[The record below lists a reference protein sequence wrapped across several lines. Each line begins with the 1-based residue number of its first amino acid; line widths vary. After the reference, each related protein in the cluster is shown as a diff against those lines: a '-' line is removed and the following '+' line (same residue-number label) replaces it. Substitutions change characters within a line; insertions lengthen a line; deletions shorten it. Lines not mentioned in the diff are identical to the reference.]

1 MSDSVTSVD
10 TGSKEADVLKQQ
22 IRCLIANVYDLQKLR
37 ISAGNRLVQSFYLQL
52 GVAQSTSPDDV
63 DKEEKKMIDRLKAEY
78 KRITDAVAENNKSI
92 KSNIKALRESDEEG
106 KRLTLIRNDQDFK
119 LIESYTYLLKAEEES
134 TKSLDKY
141 VKQHKLWDAF
151 FADIKGCGTLM
162 SAVCIAYLDPYV
174 AKYPS
179 SFFRYCGM
187 DTVQDED
194 KDGNKLYLEKVEGVV
209 TDVKVREAYC
219 YYNSE
224 GQYFGKVQMTDNL
237 SDEGNILFKGED
249 GGLYEQRQL
258 TNVVDGQEML
268 IYEEVESGKEY
279 VGDVVVS
286 QHGRKMGDTEMIE
299 YVDAEGN
306 RKLKRS
312 ITYNPFV
319 KTKLMGVLTGCL
331 IKAKDPVYSKI
342 YYDYKARLDNSPRY
356 EGYTPAHKNMMAQRY
371 MIKQFLRNLHTEW
384 RHLEGLPI
392 YEPYEVEKL
401 GNKPH
406 HLNERQHKLAQD
418 YKTNK

>member
-10 TGSKEADVLKQQ
+10 TGSQEADVLKQQ

-52 GVAQSTSPDDV
+52 GVAPSTSPDDV

-119 LIESYTYLLKAEEES
+119 LVESYTYLLKAEEES

-194 KDGNKLYLEKVEGVV
+194 KDGNKLYLEKVEWVV
-209 TDVKVREAYC
+209 TGVKVREAYG

-258 TNVVDGQEML
+258 TKVVDGQEML

-286 QHGRKMGDTEMIE
+286 QHGRKMGDTEMVE

>member
-1 MSDSVTSVD
+1 MSDSVTSVNI
-10 TGSKEADVLKQQ
+10 GNQEADVLKQQ

-52 GVAQSTSPDDV
+52 GVAPSTSPDDV

-78 KRITDAVAENNKSI
+78 KRITDTVAENNKPI

-106 KRLTLIRNDQDFK
+106 KCLTLIRNDQDFK
-119 LIESYTYLLKAEEES
+119 LVESYTYLLKAEEES

-209 TDVKVREAYC
+209 TGVKVREAYG

-258 TNVVDGQEML
+258 TKVVDGQEML

-286 QHGRKMGDTEMIE
+286 QHGRKMGDTEMVE

-356 EGYTPAHKNMMAQRY
+356 EGYTQAHKNMMARRY

-406 HLNERQHKLAQD
+406 HFK
-418 YKTNK
+418 

>member
-1 MSDSVTSVD
+1 MSDSVISVNTD
-10 TGSKEADVLKQQ
+10 NQEADILKQQ

-52 GVAQSTSPDDV
+52 GVAPSTSPDDI

-119 LIESYTYLLKAEEES
+119 LVESYTYLLKAEEES

-209 TDVKVREAYC
+209 TGVKVREAYG

-258 TNVVDGQEML
+258 TKVVDGQEML

-286 QHGRKMGDTEMIE
+286 QHGRKMGDTEMVK

-418 YKTNK
+418 YKMNK

>member
-10 TGSKEADVLKQQ
+10 TGSQEADVLKQQ

-52 GVAQSTSPDDV
+52 GIAPSTSPDDV

-119 LIESYTYLLKAEEES
+119 LVESYTYLLKAEEES

-209 TDVKVREAYC
+209 TGVKVREAYG

-258 TNVVDGQEML
+258 TKVVDGQEML

-286 QHGRKMGDTEMIE
+286 QHGRKMGDTEMVE

-331 IKAKDPVYSKI
+331 IKAKDPVYSKV

-356 EGYTPAHKNMMAQRY
+356 EGYTSAHKNMMAQRY

>member
-10 TGSKEADVLKQQ
+10 TGSQEADVLKQQ

-37 ISAGNRLVQSFYLQL
+37 ISAGNRLVQSFYFAV
-52 GVAQSTSPDDV
+52 GVAPSTSPDDV

-119 LIESYTYLLKAEEES
+119 LVESYTYLLKAEEES

-209 TDVKVREAYC
+209 TGVKVREAYG

-258 TNVVDGQEML
+258 TKVVDGQEML

-286 QHGRKMGDTEMIE
+286 QHGRKMGDTEMVE

>member
-10 TGSKEADVLKQQ
+10 TGSQEADVLKQQ

-52 GVAQSTSPDDV
+52 GVAPSTSPDDV

-119 LIESYTYLLKAEEES
+119 LVESYTYLLKAEEES

-209 TDVKVREAYC
+209 TGVKVREAYG

-258 TNVVDGQEML
+258 TKVVDGQEML

>member
-10 TGSKEADVLKQQ
+10 TGSQEVDVLKQQ

-52 GVAQSTSPDDV
+52 GVAPSTSPDDV

-78 KRITDAVAENNKSI
+78 ERITDAVAENNKSI
-92 KSNIKALRESDEEG
+92 KSNIKALRESDEDG

-119 LIESYTYLLKAEEES
+119 LVESYTYLLKAEEES

-209 TDVKVREAYC
+209 TGVKVREAYG

-258 TNVVDGQEML
+258 TKVVDGQEML

-286 QHGRKMGDTEMIE
+286 QHGRKMGDTEMVE
-299 YVDAEGN
+299 YVDADGN

>member
-22 IRCLIANVYDLQKLR
+22 IRCLIANVYDLQKFR

-52 GVAQSTSPDDV
+52 GVAPSTSPDDV

-92 KSNIKALRESDEEG
+92 KSNIKALRESDEDG

-119 LIESYTYLLKAEEES
+119 LVESYTYLLKAEEES

-209 TDVKVREAYC
+209 TGVKVREAYG

-258 TNVVDGQEML
+258 TKVVDGQEML

-286 QHGRKMGDTEMIE
+286 QHGRKMGDTEMVE

>member
-1 MSDSVTSVD
+1 MSGSVTSVD
-10 TGSKEADVLKQQ
+10 TGSQEADVLKQQ

-52 GVAQSTSPDDV
+52 RVAPSTSPDDV

-106 KRLTLIRNDQDFK
+106 KHLTLIRNDQDFK
-119 LIESYTYLLKAEEES
+119 LVESYTYLLKAEEES

-209 TDVKVREAYC
+209 TGVKVREAYG

-258 TNVVDGQEML
+258 TKVVDGQEML

-286 QHGRKMGDTEMIE
+286 QHGRKMGDTEMVE

>member
-10 TGSKEADVLKQQ
+10 TGSQEADVLKQQ

-52 GVAQSTSPDDV
+52 GVVPSTSPDDV

-119 LIESYTYLLKAEEES
+119 LVESYTYLLKAEEES

-209 TDVKVREAYC
+209 TGVKVREAYG

-258 TNVVDGQEML
+258 TKVVDGQEML

-286 QHGRKMGDTEMIE
+286 QHGRKMGDTEMVE

-418 YKTNK
+418 YKTNR

>member
-10 TGSKEADVLKQQ
+10 TGSQEADVLKQQ

-52 GVAQSTSPDDV
+52 GVAPSTSPDDV

-119 LIESYTYLLKAEEES
+119 LVESYTYLLKAEEES

-209 TDVKVREAYC
+209 TDVKVREAYG

-258 TNVVDGQEML
+258 TKVVDGQEML

-286 QHGRKMGDTEMIE
+286 QHGRKMGDTEMVE

>member
-10 TGSKEADVLKQQ
+10 TGSQEADVLKQQ

-119 LIESYTYLLKAEEES
+119 LVESYTYLLKAEEES

-209 TDVKVREAYC
+209 TGVKVREAYG

-258 TNVVDGQEML
+258 TKVVDGQEML

-286 QHGRKMGDTEMIE
+286 QHGRKMGDTEMVE

>member
-10 TGSKEADVLKQQ
+10 TGSQEADVLKQQ

-52 GVAQSTSPDDV
+52 GVAPSTSPDDV

-106 KRLTLIRNDQDFK
+106 KRLTLIHNDQDFK
-119 LIESYTYLLKAEEES
+119 LVESYTYLLKAEEES

-209 TDVKVREAYC
+209 TGVKVREAYG

-258 TNVVDGQEML
+258 TKVVDGQEML

>member
-1 MSDSVTSVD
+1 MSDSITNVT
-10 TGSKEADVLKQQ
+10 TGEETDILKQQ

-52 GVAQSTSPDDV
+52 GVAPSTSPDDV

-78 KRITDAVAENNKSI
+78 NRITDAVAENNKSI
-92 KSNIKALRESDEEG
+92 KANIKALRESDEDG

-119 LIESYTYLLKAEEES
+119 LVESYTLLLKAEEES

-194 KDGNKLYLEKVEGVV
+194 KEGNKLYLEKIDGVV
-209 TDVKVREAYC
+209 TGIKVKEAYG
-219 YYNSE
+219 YYNNE
-224 GQYFGKVQMTDNL
+224 GQYFGKVQATDNL
-237 SDEGNILFKGED
+237 SDDGFLLFKGED

-258 TNVVDGQEML
+258 SKVVDGQEML
-268 IYEEVESGKEY
+268 IFEEIESGKEY

-286 QHGRKMGDTEMIE
+286 QHGRRMGDTEMVE
-299 YVDAEGN
+299 YTDAEGN
-306 RKLKRS
+306 RRLKRS

-384 RHLEGLPI
+384 RNLEGLPI

-406 HLNERQHKLAQD
+406 HLNERQHQLAQN
-418 YKTNK
+418 YKASK

>member
-52 GVAQSTSPDDV
+52 GVAPSTSPDDV

-78 KRITDAVAENNKSI
+78 KRITDAVSENNKSI

-119 LIESYTYLLKAEEES
+119 LVESYTYLLKAEEES

-209 TDVKVREAYC
+209 TGVKVREAYG

-258 TNVVDGQEML
+258 TKVVDGQEML

-286 QHGRKMGDTEMIE
+286 QHGRKMGDTEMVE

-356 EGYTPAHKNMMAQRY
+356 EGYTPVHKNMMAQRY

>member
-10 TGSKEADVLKQQ
+10 TGSQEADVLKQQ

-37 ISAGNRLVQSFYLQL
+37 ISAGNRLVQLFYLQL
-52 GVAQSTSPDDV
+52 GVAPSTSPDDV

-119 LIESYTYLLKAEEES
+119 LVESYTYLLKAEEEY

-209 TDVKVREAYC
+209 TGVKVREAYG

-258 TNVVDGQEML
+258 TKVVDGQEML

-286 QHGRKMGDTEMIE
+286 QHGRKMGDTEMVE

-342 YYDYKARLDNSPRY
+342 YYDCKARLDNSPRY

>member
-52 GVAQSTSPDDV
+52 GVAPSTSPDDV

-119 LIESYTYLLKAEEES
+119 LVESYTYLLKAEEES

-209 TDVKVREAYC
+209 TGVKVREAYG

-258 TNVVDGQEML
+258 TKVVDGQEML

-286 QHGRKMGDTEMIE
+286 QHGRKMGDTEMVE

>member
-10 TGSKEADVLKQQ
+10 TGSQEADVLKQQ

-52 GVAQSTSPDDV
+52 VVAPSTSPDDV

-119 LIESYTYLLKAEEES
+119 LVESYTYLLKAEEES

-209 TDVKVREAYC
+209 TGVKVREAYG

-258 TNVVDGQEML
+258 TKVVDGQEML

-286 QHGRKMGDTEMIE
+286 QHGRKMGDTEMVE

>member
-52 GVAQSTSPDDV
+52 GIAPSTSPDDV

-209 TDVKVREAYC
+209 TGVKVREAYG

-258 TNVVDGQEML
+258 TKVVDGQEML

-286 QHGRKMGDTEMIE
+286 QHGRKMGDTEMVE

>member
-1 MSDSVTSVD
+1 MSDSVTSVNI
-10 TGSKEADVLKQQ
+10 GNQEADVLKQQ

-52 GVAQSTSPDDV
+52 GVAPSTSPDDV

-119 LIESYTYLLKAEEES
+119 LVESYTYLLKAEEES

-194 KDGNKLYLEKVEGVV
+194 KDGNKLYLEKIEGVV
-209 TDVKVREAYC
+209 TGVKVREAYG

-258 TNVVDGQEML
+258 TRVVDGQEML

-286 QHGRKMGDTEMIE
+286 QHGRKMGDTEMVE

-312 ITYNPFV
+312 TTYNPFV

>member
-1 MSDSVTSVD
+1 MSDSVTSVNI
-10 TGSKEADVLKQQ
+10 GNQEADVLKQQ

-37 ISAGNRLVQSFYLQL
+37 ISACNRLVQSFYLQL
-52 GVAQSTSPDDV
+52 GVAPSTSPDDV

-119 LIESYTYLLKAEEES
+119 LVESYTYLLKAEEES

-209 TDVKVREAYC
+209 TSVKVREAYG
-219 YYNSE
+219 YYSSE

-258 TNVVDGQEML
+258 TKVVDGQEML

-286 QHGRKMGDTEMIE
+286 QHGRKMGDTEMVE

-319 KTKLMGVLTGCL
+319 KAKLMGVLTGCL

>member
-10 TGSKEADVLKQQ
+10 TGSQEADVLKQQ

-52 GVAQSTSPDDV
+52 GVVPSTSPDDV

-119 LIESYTYLLKAEEES
+119 LVESYTYLLKAEEES

-209 TDVKVREAYC
+209 TSVKVREAYG
-219 YYNSE
+219 YYSSE

-258 TNVVDGQEML
+258 TKVVDGQEML
-268 IYEEVESGKEY
+268 IYEEVESGSEY

-286 QHGRKMGDTEMIE
+286 QHGRKMGDTEMVE
-299 YVDAEGN
+299 YIDADGN

-406 HLNERQHKLAQD
+406 HLNERQHQLAQE

>member
-52 GVAQSTSPDDV
+52 VVAPSTSPDDV

-119 LIESYTYLLKAEEES
+119 LVESYTYLLKAEEES

-209 TDVKVREAYC
+209 TGVKVREAYG

-258 TNVVDGQEML
+258 TKVVDGQEML

-286 QHGRKMGDTEMIE
+286 QHGRKMGDTEMVE

>member
-52 GVAQSTSPDDV
+52 GVAPSTSPDDV

-119 LIESYTYLLKAEEES
+119 LVESYTYLLKAEEES

-209 TDVKVREAYC
+209 TGVKVREAYG

-258 TNVVDGQEML
+258 TKVVDGQEML

-279 VGDVVVS
+279 VGNVVVS
-286 QHGRKMGDTEMIE
+286 QHGRKMGDTEMVE

>member
-10 TGSKEADVLKQQ
+10 TGSQEADVLKQQ

-52 GVAQSTSPDDV
+52 GVAPSTSPDDV

-119 LIESYTYLLKAEEES
+119 LVESYTYLLKAEEES

-209 TDVKVREAYC
+209 TGVKVREAYG

-224 GQYFGKVQMTDNL
+224 GQYFGKVQMMDNL

-258 TNVVDGQEML
+258 TKVVDGQEML

-286 QHGRKMGDTEMIE
+286 QHGRKMCDTEMVE

>member
-10 TGSKEADVLKQQ
+10 TGSQEADVLKQQ

-52 GVAQSTSPDDV
+52 GVAPSTSPDDV

-119 LIESYTYLLKAEEES
+119 LVESYTYLLKAEEES

-209 TDVKVREAYC
+209 TGVKVREAYG

-258 TNVVDGQEML
+258 TKVVDGQEML

-286 QHGRKMGDTEMIE
+286 QHGRKMGDTEMVE
-299 YVDAEGN
+299 YVDADGN

>member
-10 TGSKEADVLKQQ
+10 TGSQEADVLKQQ

-52 GVAQSTSPDDV
+52 GVAPSTSPDDV

-119 LIESYTYLLKAEEES
+119 LVESYTYLLKAEEES

-209 TDVKVREAYC
+209 TGVKVREAYG

-258 TNVVDGQEML
+258 TKVVDGQEML

-286 QHGRKMGDTEMIE
+286 QHGRKMGDTEMVE

-384 RHLEGLPI
+384 RHLDGLPI

>member
-1 MSDSVTSVD
+1 MSDSVTSVNI
-10 TGSKEADVLKQQ
+10 GNQEADVLKQQ

-37 ISAGNRLVQSFYLQL
+37 ISAGNRLVQSFYSQL
-52 GVAQSTSPDDV
+52 GVAPSTSPDDV
-63 DKEEKKMIDRLKAEY
+63 DKDEKKMIDRLKAEY
-78 KRITDAVAENNKSI
+78 KRITDAVAKNNKSI

-119 LIESYTYLLKAEEES
+119 LVESYTYLLKAEEES

-209 TDVKVREAYC
+209 TGVKVRESYG

-258 TNVVDGQEML
+258 TKVVDGQEML

-286 QHGRKMGDTEMIE
+286 QHGRKMGDTEMVE
-299 YVDAEGN
+299 YVDADGN

-406 HLNERQHKLAQD
+406 HLNERQHQLAQE

>member
-10 TGSKEADVLKQQ
+10 TGSQEADVLKQQ

-52 GVAQSTSPDDV
+52 GVAPSTSPDDV

-78 KRITDAVAENNKSI
+78 KRITDTVVENNKSI

-119 LIESYTYLLKAEEES
+119 LVESYTYLLKAEEES

-209 TDVKVREAYC
+209 TGVKVREAYG

-258 TNVVDGQEML
+258 TKVVDGQEML

-286 QHGRKMGDTEMIE
+286 QHGRKMGDTEMVE

>member
-10 TGSKEADVLKQQ
+10 TGSQEADVLKQQ

-52 GVAQSTSPDDV
+52 GVAPSTSPDDV

-106 KRLTLIRNDQDFK
+106 KRLTLIHNDQDFK
-119 LIESYTYLLKAEEES
+119 LVESYTYLLKAEEES

-209 TDVKVREAYC
+209 TSVKVREAYG
-219 YYNSE
+219 YYSSE

-258 TNVVDGQEML
+258 TKVVDGQEML
-268 IYEEVESGKEY
+268 IYEEVESGSEY

-286 QHGRKMGDTEMIE
+286 QHGRKMGDTEMVE
-299 YVDAEGN
+299 YIDADGN

-406 HLNERQHKLAQD
+406 HLNERQHQLAQE

>member
-10 TGSKEADVLKQQ
+10 TGSQEADVLKQQ

-52 GVAQSTSPDDV
+52 GVAPSTSPDDV

-119 LIESYTYLLKAEEES
+119 LVESYTYLLKAEEES

-209 TDVKVREAYC
+209 TGVKVREAYG

-258 TNVVDGQEML
+258 TKVVDGQEML

-286 QHGRKMGDTEMIE
+286 QHGRKMGDTETVE
-299 YVDAEGN
+299 YVDADGN

>member
-52 GVAQSTSPDDV
+52 GVAPSTSPDDV

-119 LIESYTYLLKAEEES
+119 LVESYIYLLKAEEES

-209 TDVKVREAYC
+209 TGVKVREAYG

-258 TNVVDGQEML
+258 TKVVDGQEML

-286 QHGRKMGDTEMIE
+286 QHGRKMGDTEMVE

>member
-10 TGSKEADVLKQQ
+10 TGSQEADVLKQQ

-52 GVAQSTSPDDV
+52 GVAPSTSPDDV

-119 LIESYTYLLKAEEES
+119 LVESYTYLLKAEEES

-209 TDVKVREAYC
+209 TGVKVREAYG

-258 TNVVDGQEML
+258 TKVVDGQEML

-286 QHGRKMGDTEMIE
+286 QHGRKMGDTEMVE

>member
-10 TGSKEADVLKQQ
+10 TGSQEADVLKQQ

-52 GVAQSTSPDDV
+52 GVAPSTSPDDV

-119 LIESYTYLLKAEEES
+119 LVESYTYLLKAEEES

-187 DTVQDED
+187 DTIQDED

-209 TDVKVREAYC
+209 TGVKVREAYG

-258 TNVVDGQEML
+258 TKVVDGQEML

-286 QHGRKMGDTEMIE
+286 QHGRKMGDTEMVE
-299 YVDAEGN
+299 YVDADGN

>member
-10 TGSKEADVLKQQ
+10 TGSQEADVLKQQ

-52 GVAQSTSPDDV
+52 GVAPSTSPDDV

-78 KRITDAVAENNKSI
+78 KCITDAVAENNKSI

-119 LIESYTYLLKAEEES
+119 LVESYTYLLKAEEES

-209 TDVKVREAYC
+209 TGVKVREAYG

-258 TNVVDGQEML
+258 TKVVDGQEML

-286 QHGRKMGDTEMIE
+286 QHGRKMGDTEMVE

>member
-10 TGSKEADVLKQQ
+10 TGSQEADVLKQQ

-52 GVAQSTSPDDV
+52 GVAPSTSPDDV

-119 LIESYTYLLKAEEES
+119 LIESYIYLLKAEEES

-209 TDVKVREAYC
+209 TGVKVREAYG

-258 TNVVDGQEML
+258 TKVVDGQEML

-286 QHGRKMGDTEMIE
+286 QHGRKMGDTEMVE

>member
-10 TGSKEADVLKQQ
+10 TGSQEADVLKQQ

-52 GVAQSTSPDDV
+52 GVAPSTSPDDV

-119 LIESYTYLLKAEEES
+119 LVESYTYLLKAEEES

-209 TDVKVREAYC
+209 TSVKVREAYG

-258 TNVVDGQEML
+258 TKVVDGQEML

-286 QHGRKMGDTEMIE
+286 QHGRKMGDTEMVE

-319 KTKLMGVLTGCL
+319 KMKLMGVLTGCL

>member
-10 TGSKEADVLKQQ
+10 TGSQEADVLKQQ

-52 GVAQSTSPDDV
+52 GVAPSTSPDDV

-119 LIESYTYLLKAEEES
+119 LVESYTYLLKAEEES

-209 TDVKVREAYC
+209 TGVKVREAYG

-258 TNVVDGQEML
+258 TKVVDGQEML

-286 QHGRKMGDTEMIE
+286 QHGRKMGDTEMVE

-331 IKAKDPVYSKI
+331 IKAKDQVYSKI